1 MLLNQFISSFV
12 KVPSNGVVHFFKS
25 FEGVTG
31 SSLDDLLRLRNTD
44 FLEGDTGLVLDVADE
59 LLLLDGVESDAS
71 TRASSSSGS
80 SWSMDVGLSVFWG
93 FDLDNEINT
102 RDVQSTSS
110 NISSYKHTE
119 LFVLESLESDFTL
132 VLSDVSVHD
141 FNVLLDLLWHEE
153 GIGFGLGWCEHNG
166 LASAVD
172 NEDVSESSD
181 AVVVGTVNGQV
192 SDCPGCFVLEVW
204 HQVDNL

>member
-44 FLEGDTGLVLDVADE
+44 LLEGDTGLVLDVADE

-80 SWSMDVGLSVFWG
+80 S
-93 FDLDNEINT
+93 
-102 RDVQSTSS
+102 
-110 NISSYKHTE
+110 
-119 LFVLESLESDFTL
+119 
-132 VLSDVSVHD
+132 
-141 FNVLLDLLWHEE
+141 
-153 GIGFGLGWCEHNG
+153 
-166 LASAVD
+166 
-172 NEDVSESSD
+172 
-181 AVVVGTVNGQV
+181 
-192 SDCPGCFVLEVW
+192 
-204 HQVDNL
+204 